1 MFYFVFI
8 VIGQARLREIQQQ
21 IKGCTQ
27 LTVYSEHLGINVTTG
42 AYKKTKSLSEIL
54 TDQNMVD
61 FLLDNKLPGFE
72 KLSKHLQDHG
82 FTMTGDGSISVM
94 LTEDKRKNRFG
105 T

>member
-1 MFYFVFI
+1 
-8 VIGQARLREIQQQ
+8 
-21 IKGCTQ
+21 
-27 LTVYSEHLGINVTTG
+27 
-42 AYKKTKSLSEIL
+42 
-54 TDQNMVD
+54 MVD

>member
-1 MFYFVFI
+1 M
-8 VIGQARLREIQQQ
+8 
-21 IKGCTQ
+21 
-27 LTVYSEHLGINVTTG
+27 YSEHLGINVTTG
-42 AYKKTKSLSEIL
+42 AYKKTKPLSEIL
-54 TDQNMVD
+54 TDQKLLD

-82 FTMTGDGSISVM
+82 FTMTRDGSITVM